1 MAELTPDWRHR
12 AACRDEDPELF
23 FPIADNHGRLPAGQ
37 LEAARAVCH
46 ICPVR
51 ADCEQWAVETGQA
64 WGVWGGT
71 TPSERAVRA
80 GEVTAEYA
88 VDNWEA
94 CGHCGRAFT
103 PDRRTQRWCSPSCR
117 TLGYRNRKGGRK

>member
-46 ICPVR
+46 ACPVR
-51 ADCEQWAVETGQA
+51 PDCEQWAVETVQA

-71 TPSERAVRA
+71 TPSERAAR
-80 GEVTAEYA
+80 
-88 VDNWEA
+88 A

-103 PDRRTQRWCSPSCR
+103 PDRRTQQWCSPSCR
-117 TLGYRNRKGGRK
+117 TLGYRQRKGVQP